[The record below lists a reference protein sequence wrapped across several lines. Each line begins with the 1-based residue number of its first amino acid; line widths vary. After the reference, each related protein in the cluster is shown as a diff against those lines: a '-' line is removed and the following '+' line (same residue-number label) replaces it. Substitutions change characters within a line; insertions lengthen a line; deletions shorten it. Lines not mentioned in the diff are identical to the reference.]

1 MENATARSGMRS
13 VESSGAKVLAS
24 RRLLLS
30 LGLGSLFLAGCA
42 IHGPDTM
49 QASRVGYNEAV
60 QVSEQ
65 RELLLNLVRLRY
77 TEAPEFLAISS
88 ISTQMSF
95 SAGAS
100 IGGEFGE
107 ADGEDLAFVS
117 PGASVGYSESPTI
130 TFIPRRDQE
139 FTRQL
144 VAPVELDS
152 IYLLSHYGWGIDRV
166 LLLVVDELNGIHNTV
181 SREAGSDDASDLRV
195 FQDIAGHIRRL
206 EAERLISID
215 VQRRREIVSAPI
227 PVKLVS
233 AEDVLNAVK
242 DNYRLDYQKNPPSY
256 VLTKE
261 RTHYILAVN
270 RNAWNHSDFEALGR
284 SLNLPPHQEVYEIDA
299 AISPDADA
307 NGLRIV
313 TRSVLGAMAYLSN
326 VVSVP
331 DAHKGL
337 VSPAVDINP
346 VLNKLMKV
354 RVSSTPV
361 DDAYIAV
368 EHRGY
373 WFYVDD
379 KDIESKRTLG
389 LLTSLVRLSISA
401 GGAQN
406 VPILTLPVSR

>member
-1 MENATARSGMRS
+1 M
-13 VESSGAKVLAS
+13 SSIEGAGAMVFPSHRILLPLGLVS
-24 RRLLLS
+24 LLLV
-30 LGLGSLFLAGCA
+30 GCA
-42 IHGPDTM
+42 IHGPDAM
-49 QASRVGYNEAV
+49 RASRTGYNEAV
-60 QVSEQ
+60 RISDQ

-77 TEAPEFLAISS
+77 TEAPEFLTISS

-95 SAGAS
+95 NAGAS

-107 ADGEDLAFVS
+107 ADGDTVALVS

-144 VAPVELDS
+144 VAPVDLDS
-152 IYLLSHYGWGIDRV
+152 IYLLTDYGWGIDRV
-166 LLLVVDELNGIHNTV
+166 LLLIVDELNGIHNTV
-181 SREAGSDDASDLRV
+181 SREAGSGDDSDLRA
-195 FQDIAGHIRRL
+195 FRDIAGHMRRL
-206 EAERLISID
+206 EAERLIR
-215 VQRRREIVSAPI
+215 VEVRRRREIVSAPI
-227 PVKLVS
+227 PDKLVS
-233 AEDVLNAVK
+233 AADVLNAVK
-242 DNYRLDYQKNPPSY
+242 DNYQLDYQKDPPSY

-270 RNAWNHSDFEALGR
+270 RNAWDHPDFEAVR
-284 SLNLPPHQEVYEIDA
+284 SALNLPPRQEVYEVDA
-299 AISPDADA
+299 AGTSNI
-307 NGLRIV
+307 NGLRLA

-326 VVSVP
+326 AVSVP
-331 DAHKGL
+331 DEHESL
-337 VSPAVDINP
+337 VGPAVD
-346 VLNKLMKV
+346 LNSPLKSLMEV
-354 RVSSTPV
+354 RVSATPV

-379 KDIESKRTLG
+379 QNIESKRTLG
-389 LLTSLVRLSISA
+389 LLTSLIRLSISA